1 MSEDKCNS
9 LKTHLPY
16 NASLWYDKF
25 WIGFLKYNGGLLW
38 RIYQSRCNG
47 ISVNCF
53 SRTVAPV
60 VDQPQTVQA
69 ASKTVKSGS
78 LTFHIKK
85 KQIRKSSLKG
95 KKIFVLWVDVT
106 NHGKKAV
113 KSDMLMNYSG
123 VNAYQK
129 VHGKWQELTTGATN
143 SSSLI
148 KGLGKMEHNLKHTRL
163 LKMV

>member
-1 MSEDKCNS
+1 MA
-9 LKTHLPY
+9 LALT
-16 NASLWYDKF
+16 ASV
-25 WIGFLKYNGGLLW
+25 G
-38 RIYQSRCNG
+38 
-47 ISVNCF
+47 
-53 SRTVAPV
+53 TVAPV

-85 KQIRKSSLKG
+85 KQVRKSSLKG
-95 KKIFVLWVDVT
+95 KKILVLWVDVT
-106 NHGKKAV
+106 NHGKKTV

-148 KGLGKMEHNLKHTRL
+148 KGLGKMEHNLKPHKTIKNGVIMFTLENRS
-163 LKMV
+163 KVKVEFQKGYNQITARRYFKVK